1 MSRASTVHEI
11 VVADYLTVSG
21 SARAGTGAGAG
32 AGAARV
38 ALFRRLEHRITVGA
52 TGGQHVSAETFV
64 PRRAC

>member
-1 MSRASTVHEI
+1 MKSS
-11 VVADYLTVSG
+11 YLTVSG
-21 SARAGTGAGAG
+21 SVRAGTGTGAGAGAG